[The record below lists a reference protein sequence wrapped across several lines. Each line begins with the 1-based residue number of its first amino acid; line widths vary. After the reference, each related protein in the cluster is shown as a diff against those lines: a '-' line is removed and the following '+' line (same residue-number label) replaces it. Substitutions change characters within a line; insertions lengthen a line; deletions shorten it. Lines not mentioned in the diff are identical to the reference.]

1 MGITQ
6 QLGASSLIRPG
17 VIDNTAA
24 RPASPFEGQV
34 IYQKDTDTV
43 LIWNG
48 TAWSPTSGVNK
59 NVLIGKLTRTTSA
72 TSVGGASTNIF
83 TNSVSFTADGS
94 SVYRVEMFAQY
105 VNIATS
111 SQDMSVEL
119 RDGSTTVARIGYYLG
134 SFYIPVTIKYE
145 WTPSAG
151 SHSVNIALARSGS
164 TDQTMFGSATNPIT
178 LNVYGPDLS

>member
-1 MGITQ
+1 
-6 QLGASSLIRPG
+6 
-17 VIDNTAA
+17 V
-24 RPASPFEGQV
+24 
-34 IYQKDTDTV
+34 
-43 LIWNG
+43 WNG
-48 TAWSPTSGVNK
+48 SAWYPTSGVNR

-111 SQDMSVEL
+111 LQDMSVDL

-151 SHSVNIALARSGS
+151 SHSVNIALTRSGS